1 MFNFVFL
8 IYVMCFMPATS
19 KTTNYLNIAI
29 EVSYL
34 VIEGVFF
41 GYFKLIA
48 KDISGQFGFGITLV
62 ILEATIL
69 AVVFVWMVY
78 RFSLVVKDT

>member
-1 MFNFVFL
+1 
-8 IYVMCFMPATS
+8 MCFMPATS

-41 GYFKLIA
+41 GYFKLKT
-48 KDISGQFGFGITLV
+48 KDISGQYGFGITLV
-62 ILEATIL
+62 I
-69 AVVFVWMVY
+69 V
-78 RFSLVVKDT
+78 

>member
-1 MFNFVFL
+1 
-8 IYVMCFMPATS
+8 MPATS
-19 KTTNYLNIAI
+19 EMTNYLNIAI

-41 GYFKLIA
+41 GYFKLIV

-69 AVVFVWMVY
+69 AVVFIWMVY